1 MPDLTITRFVKYESE
16 GALKAFCD
24 VMFDSHILI
33 KGIRVI
39 EGRQGPFVS
48 MPRQRN
54 KAGKWYDS
62 VVPLTCETRRELTKT
77 ILEAYHA
84 STSESTFNE
93 EEAPCDSVIS
103 SHYRSA
109 V

>member
-1 MPDLTITRFVKYESE
+1 MPDLSITRFVKYENE

-24 VMFDSHILI
+24 VIFDSHILI

-54 KAGKWYDS
+54 RAGKWYDS
-62 VVPLTCETRRELTKT
+62 VVPLSPDTRRKLTKT
-77 ILEAYHA
+77 VLEAYR
-84 STSESTFNE
+84 SI
-93 EEAPCDSVIS
+93 PCVETVCTDQD
-103 SHYRSA
+103 
-109 V
+109 